1 MQKDITES
9 INNLPSIS
17 ATIKEYNLYAKKK
30 LSQNFILDLNL
41 TNKIVNLS
49 STIKNNTI
57 IEIGAG
63 PGSLTRS
70 LLLNGAKKIIHF

>member
-1 MQKDITES
+1 MHKDISKS
-9 INNLPSIS
+9 INNLPTVS
-17 ATIKEYNLYAKKK
+17 ATIKQYNLFANKK
-30 LSQNFILDLNL
+30 LSQHFILDLNL

-49 STIKNNTI
+49 NTIENNTI

-70 LLLNGAKKIIHF
+70 ILLNGAK